1 MTFLTVANEGAFEI
15 TSRNKSLSRIFD
27 VSMPKKE
34 DKITSN
40 PKSTRNDINRMNEG
54 DHFRQGAFAMA
65 LCDRM

>member
-27 VSMPKKE
+27 ASMPKKE

-40 PKSTRNDINRMNEG
+40 PKSIMTDINRTNEG
-54 DHFRQGAFAMA
+54 DHFRQGAFVMV